1 MSDKIPG
8 EVYNAL
14 RLQFKKGESMT
25 YLKELCETYKENI
38 EEFTCTAMK
47 AAYDSNRVKALDY
60 MLGLSGR
67 HEASLL
73 VKIHVQ
79 SMVYNQKDF
88 DKGAKM
94 LSVICKHFPRTFIL
108 EQIEK
113 CRNPQ
118 DNREKQK
125 LEHEQRYKELNMM
138 VYNETMVEKNIKI
151 KAHKI

>member
-25 YLKELCETYKENI
+25 YLKELCEKYKENI
-38 EEFTCTAMK
+38 EEFTSTAMK
-47 AAYDSNRVKALDY
+47 AAYDYNRAKALDY
-60 MLGLSGR
+60 MLNLPGR

-79 SMVYNQKDF
+79 SMIYNQNSF
-88 DKGAKM
+88 DKGAKIM
-94 LSVICKHFPRTFIL
+94 NVLCKHFQRSFIL
-108 EQIEK
+108 EEIDK

-125 LEHEQRYKELNMM
+125 NEHNQRFKEVSVM
-138 VYNETMVEKNIKI
+138 VYNETLVEKNIK
-151 KAHKI
+151 HKISKI